1 MDTHLTATDLQSASN
16 TVITVS
22 VNQITAKELGMGL
35 QPCSLT
41 TRKAEARGPLGQPG
55 LHSQNLISTNEN
67 KNKKAG

>member
-55 LHSQNLISTNEN
+55 LYSQNLISTNEN